1 MTLFNNF
8 TQILHSLK
16 LAYKKYSVF
25 IDMKNK
31 VSRYAVRTELM
42 ACSDCSCQDSRR
54 ARVVVAVVF
63 LLPIGSDD
71 RDHYFAQS
79 HQN

>member
-1 MTLFNNF
+1 
-8 TQILHSLK
+8 
-16 LAYKKYSVF
+16 
-25 IDMKNK
+25 MKNK
-31 VSRYAVRTELM
+31 VSRYAVKTELM